1 MPLLMRI
8 KEFFCYV
15 LTYTFYT
22 FLFLCLISSKLG
34 QIIDT
39 LLNKRN
45 NFLDK
50 NNDDILLQQAENSHI
65 NIDKANAILDF
76 INAYIPSNGWIIVF
90 LGMAF
95 LIFMIL
101 INIKKNKE
109 LKRYSYWV
117 FIIMAFGSIASGAS
131 SLILL
136 INAVLILGF
145 GYIKFFTEINIL
157 AIDIFF
163 ITMLV
168 IYTIIAYATLY
179 VEKTLSYSFI
189 KSLK

>member
-1 MPLLMRI
+1 
-8 KEFFCYV
+8 
-15 LTYTFYT
+15 
-22 FLFLCLISSKLG
+22 
-34 QIIDT
+34 
-39 LLNKRN
+39 
-45 NFLDK
+45 
-50 NNDDILLQQAENSHI
+50 
-65 NIDKANAILDF
+65 
-76 INAYIPSNGWIIVF
+76 
-90 LGMAF
+90 
-95 LIFMIL
+95 
-101 INIKKNKE
+101 
-109 LKRYSYWV
+109 
-117 FIIMAFGSIASGAS
+117 MAFGSIASGAS